1 MTKCAVTS
9 HGEPHRVIKT
19 FNRELIAGK
28 DENVVDALRV
38 SSMFFQV
45 GCCMFN
51 IPRLSDFAVFG
62 EQRAGDE

>member
-9 HGEPHRVIKT
+9 HREPRRIIKT
-19 FNRELIAGK
+19 FNKELIAGK

-45 GCCMFN
+45 G
-51 IPRLSDFAVFG
+51 
-62 EQRAGDE
+62 

>member
-45 GCCMFN
+45 G
-51 IPRLSDFAVFG
+51 
-62 EQRAGDE
+62 